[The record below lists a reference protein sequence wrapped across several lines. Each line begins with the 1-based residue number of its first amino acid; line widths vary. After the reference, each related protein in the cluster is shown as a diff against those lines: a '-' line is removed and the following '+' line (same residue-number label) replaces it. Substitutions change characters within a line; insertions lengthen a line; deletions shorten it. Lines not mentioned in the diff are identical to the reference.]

1 MVCTTR
7 VGCPGKGHKH
17 GVEDQKDSHGW
28 WGTQDNHILKSILNS
43 VFPKNMIEEFHGE
56 VLSLS
61 LTNTA
66 EFF

>member
-1 MVCTTR
+1 MPWKGTQTWRRGLEGFSR
-7 VGCPGKGHKH
+7 V
-17 GVEDQKDSHGW
+17 V
-28 WGTQDNHILKSILNS
+28 GTQDNHILKSILNS